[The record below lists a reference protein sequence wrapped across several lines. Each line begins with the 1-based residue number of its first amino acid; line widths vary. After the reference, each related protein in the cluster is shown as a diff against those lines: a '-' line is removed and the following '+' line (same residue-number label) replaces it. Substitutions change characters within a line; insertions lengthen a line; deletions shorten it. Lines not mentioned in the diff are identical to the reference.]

1 MSESLIKDDKDP
13 YYRGGPFDRE
23 DPRSLINIMPREAV
37 WCLEKLPIAYLYMGE
52 KELRQEIDPDVR
64 LNQIRIAFW
73 KEYDMAR
80 ASLTKMTVAGMQSF
94 LDGLPSI
101 HVRHALQTPEKLAWI
116 LCPPASYDNM
126 LEEALARGLGRI
138 NEILDLSLYN
148 KDGEVDEK
156 IATLIL
162 KAVAFID
169 IRKNGM
175 PTQKTEQTIKQLNV
189 NVNRRDIKQLGSHT
203 RIEDLD
209 AKIKELESQMG
220 PQIVTIAHD
229 GTDDGET
236 N

>member
-1 MSESLIKDDKDP
+1 MSDSLIKDDKDP

-23 DPRSLINIMPREAV
+23 DPRSLINIMPNEAI
-37 WCLEKLPIAYLYMGE
+37 WCLEKVPIAYLYMGE
-52 KELRQEIDPDVR
+52 KELRAIVEPDVR

-80 ASLTKMTVAGMQSF
+80 SSLTKMTVIGMQSF

-101 HVRHALQTPEKLAWI
+101 HVRQALQTPEALAWI

-138 NEILDLSLYN
+138 NEILDLPLRN
-148 KDGEVDEK
+148 NDGDIDAKVTE
-156 IATLIL
+156 LIL
-162 KAVAFID
+162 KAVAFLD
-169 IRKNGM
+169 IRKHGM
-175 PTQKTEQTIKQLNV
+175 PTQRTESTIKSLTMNV
-189 NVNRRDIKQLGSHT
+189 TKRDIKQLGSHT

-209 AKIKELESQMG
+209 AKIKQLEESMG
-220 PQIVTIAHD
+220 PQMQIM
-229 GTDDGET
+229 GPESDDES